1 MAPVSLAGS
10 VRARAAAAR
19 AALAAEHAAPQS
31 SGSRLT
37 DWINSLLSH
46 LSHNVLAPLGAFAR
60 TEVDLGHLYLYWMRK
75 ERAAVGNLIAWL
87 MKGQLAWLKGYINIR
102 ANRLRASIGAL
113 RRLMIADDIYGLRL
127 AMAYAAMLVT
137 ADRKAWVRAVRWAV
151 SDYRT
156 RDKWLHQNIEREAV
170 SGYTLGQSDRLGT
183 LTGLAGLIASYA
195 PETRALVRILVKG
208 ILDLAAVD
216 NPVLRI
222 TLGFIMGHIVRRLGL
237 DKPIG
242 DLLSR
247 LLGSVLAGGKPKG
260 LHDVIADISRRL
272 AANEQQWATFMA
284 DGGAEILQAGQEW
297 QGITALGTN
306 AAILAFFAAATVTP
320 HTWARDVSGTLGV
333 AVNDTSGA
341 VVHILGGK

>member
-19 AALAAEHAAPQS
+19 AALAAE
-31 SGSRLT
+31 
-37 DWINSLLSH
+37 
-46 LSHNVLAPLGAFAR
+46 LAPLGAFAR

-156 RDKWLHQNIEREAV
+156 RDRK
-170 SGYTLGQSDRLGT
+170 S
-183 LTGLAGLIASYA
+183 
-195 PETRALVRILVKG
+195 
-208 ILDLAAVD
+208 
-216 NPVLRI
+216 
-222 TLGFIMGHIVRRLGL
+222 
-237 DKPIG
+237 
-242 DLLSR
+242 
-247 LLGSVLAGGKPKG
+247 
-260 LHDVIADISRRL
+260 
-272 AANEQQWATFMA
+272 
-284 DGGAEILQAGQEW
+284 
-297 QGITALGTN
+297 
-306 AAILAFFAAATVTP
+306 
-320 HTWARDVSGTLGV
+320 
-333 AVNDTSGA
+333 
-341 VVHILGGK
+341 